1 MNINHT
7 MIYTVSFSTSFMA
20 GNCVP
25 DTHKYVLSGKDVS
38 FCSNYSGK
46 TIKEVAY
53 NCPANKIHLN

>member
-1 MNINHT
+1 